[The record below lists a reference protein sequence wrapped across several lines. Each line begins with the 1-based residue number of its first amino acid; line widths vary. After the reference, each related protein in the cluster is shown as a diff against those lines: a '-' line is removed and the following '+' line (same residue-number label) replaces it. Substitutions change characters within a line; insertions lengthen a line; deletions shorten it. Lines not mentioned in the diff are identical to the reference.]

1 MSIITKTDN
10 GIIYKLKDE
19 LVCIEAYG
27 RDIIRVRITR
37 NSTLSDE
44 KWTLLDVEDCS
55 FETEITEGKASVTS
69 GILRSEICDLP
80 WGAYML
86 SLYKNCSLIL
96 RTHEEGEYTSKF
108 EHTDGQN
115 YRTRIIFDA
124 RDDEHFYGLGQEQ
137 QENFDKKYCSFDLK
151 HWNTKSSLPFVYSS
165 LGYGFLWNNPGIGRA
180 EFAKNHTIWSEESC
194 YQADFLVIAGKT
206 PAEVMNG
213 YARVTGFAPEMP
225 DWAAGF
231 WQCKLR
237 YESQDEVLEVARR
250 YKAEGI
256 PIDAIVIDFF
266 HWTEQGNWEFDPEYW
281 PDPKAMCDDLKAM
294 GIEPVVSIWPTINPD
309 SRNWEMMKDG
319 NMLVRTENGQFG
331 IFDFHGQQT
340 YVDVTSPEAREYMWQ
355 QVKKGYFDLG
365 IKTFWLDQ
373 AEPEVHPQQF
383 GNLKFYIGNGAQTA
397 LAYPYYYAKTFYD
410 GLKNEGINDIVLL
423 TRCAYPGSQKYGT
436 IVWNG
441 DIPSN
446 FDALRQSVV
455 SGLSMSMSGI
465 PWWNSDIGDFF
476 GGDIESDWFRELIV
490 RWFQFGLFCPVMRL
504 HGTRNRQS
512 GYKLRHPNVK
522 EPSGGDNELWSF
534 GKRNYE
540 ILTELVKLRERLKPY
555 ITECARCSS
564 KTGEPIMRPMFFDF
578 PDDDICYSL
587 KDQYMFG
594 RDILF
599 APILVQNS
607 TERQVYLPEGEW
619 IRTTDGQLYS
629 GDRWLTCHAEIDEF
643 IAFVRNGADVSECFK
658 KMQRKIL

>member
-1 MSIITKTDN
+1 
-10 GIIYKLKDE
+10 
-19 LVCIEAYG
+19 
-27 RDIIRVRITR
+27 
-37 NSTLSDE
+37 
-44 KWTLLDVEDCS
+44 
-55 FETEITEGKASVTS
+55 
-69 GILRSEICDLP
+69 
-80 WGAYML
+80 ML
-86 SLYKNCSLIL
+86 
-96 RTHEEGEYTSKF
+96 
-108 EHTDGQN
+108 
-115 YRTRIIFDA
+115 
-124 RDDEHFYGLGQEQ
+124 
-137 QENFDKKYCSFDLK
+137 
-151 HWNTKSSLPFVYSS
+151 
-165 LGYGFLWNNPGIGRA
+165 
-180 EFAKNHTIWSEESC
+180 
-194 YQADFLVIAGKT
+194 
-206 PAEVMNG
+206 
-213 YARVTGFAPEMP
+213 
-225 DWAAGF
+225 
-231 WQCKLR
+231 
-237 YESQDEVLEVARR
+237 
-250 YKAEGI
+250 
-256 PIDAIVIDFF
+256 
-266 HWTEQGNWEFDPEYW
+266 
-281 PDPKAMCDDLKAM
+281 
-294 GIEPVVSIWPTINPD
+294 
-309 SRNWEMMKDG
+309 
-319 NMLVRTENGQFG
+319 
-331 IFDFHGQQT
+331 
-340 YVDVTSPEAREYMWQ
+340 MWQ

>member
-86 SLYKNCSLIL
+86 SFYKNCSLIL

-281 PDPKAMCDDLKAM
+281 PDPKAMCDDLKA
-294 GIEPVVSIWPTINPD
+294 ID
-309 SRNWEMMKDG
+309 RK
-319 NMLVRTENGQFG
+319 
-331 IFDFHGQQT
+331 
-340 YVDVTSPEAREYMWQ
+340 
-355 QVKKGYFDLG
+355 
-365 IKTFWLDQ
+365 
-373 AEPEVHPQQF
+373 
-383 GNLKFYIGNGAQTA
+383 
-397 LAYPYYYAKTFYD
+397 
-410 GLKNEGINDIVLL
+410 
-423 TRCAYPGSQKYGT
+423 
-436 IVWNG
+436 
-441 DIPSN
+441 
-446 FDALRQSVV
+446 SVV
-455 SGLSMSMSGI
+455 
-465 PWWNSDIGDFF
+465 
-476 GGDIESDWFRELIV
+476 
-490 RWFQFGLFCPVMRL
+490 
-504 HGTRNRQS
+504 
-512 GYKLRHPNVK
+512 
-522 EPSGGDNELWSF
+522 
-534 GKRNYE
+534 
-540 ILTELVKLRERLKPY
+540 
-555 ITECARCSS
+555 
-564 KTGEPIMRPMFFDF
+564 
-578 PDDDICYSL
+578 
-587 KDQYMFG
+587 
-594 RDILF
+594 
-599 APILVQNS
+599 
-607 TERQVYLPEGEW
+607 
-619 IRTTDGQLYS
+619 
-629 GDRWLTCHAEIDEF
+629 
-643 IAFVRNGADVSECFK
+643 
-658 KMQRKIL
+658 